1 MVQISKQTQ
10 KFLLK
15 EYRKK
20 HRHYHD
26 YAHICHVLD
35 TIHDH
40 KDKFSDLRA
49 AELAANFH
57 DIVYEVGDD
66 YDYNEQRS
74 CVKFLEMIEEDNP
87 HVKYDRNDP
96 DFRTI
101 ELALI
106 MIGCTHGHTLDR
118 IRDPESL
125 KPEQIED
132 IKMFLDADIRILA
145 ESEDRV
151 LRFED
156 EIRKEFSIYSDEVY
170 SQGRIRVLQSFLN
183 RRVLYLSEI
192 GRPWEEKARAN
203 LQFLIDRL
211 KYNKS

>member
-1 MVQISKQTQ
+1 MLTISSKTQ

-20 HRHYHD
+20 HRHYHN

-40 KDKFSDLRA
+40 KDKFSDLQA

-57 DIVYEVGDD
+57 DIVYEVGDR
-66 YDYNEQRS
+66 YDQNEAQS
-74 CVKFLEMIEEDNP
+74 CVTFLACIEEDNP
-87 HVKYDRNDP
+87 DLKYDRNDP
-96 DFRTI
+96 DFRTT
-101 ELALI
+101 ELALL

-118 IRDPESL
+118 IKSPDSL
-125 KPEQIED
+125 TPAQIED
-132 IKMFLDADIRILA
+132 IKMFLDADIKILA
-145 ESEDRV
+145 ENEDKV

-156 EIRKEFSIYSDEVY
+156 DIRKEFSIYDDEVY
-170 SQGRIRVLQSFLN
+170 CQGRIRVLQSFLN
-183 RRVLYLSEI
+183 RRQLYLSEI
-192 GRPWEEKARAN
+192 GRPWEQKARNN

-211 KYNKS
+211 KYKKS